1 MKRLKKMSQQ
11 LIWKWNGLNVDKIDL
26 ATHQAQSTKLVA
38 IHLNQ
43 LKIELWNSADTYL
56 ARKIKGKPLPK
67 MLPRVSIRHSLVTNK
82 A

>member
-1 MKRLKKMSQQ
+1 MEVER
-11 LIWKWNGLNVDKIDL
+11 LNVDKIDL

-38 IHLNQ
+38 IHQ